1 MIFKIQFLPHGKH
14 NVSITK
20 TNQLTLF
27 REIVVDY
34 SDHAHV
40 HAHTH
45 THIHNFSLSLSG
57 QNDVFLM
64 LKQSAHIR
72 AVTSLS

>member
-14 NVSITK
+14 RVSITK

-27 REIVVDY
+27 REIVVDH

-40 HAHTH
+40 HSHSH
-45 THIHNFSLSLSG
+45 SQFLSLSLSG
-57 QNDVFLM
+57 QNDGFLI
-64 LKQSAHIR
+64 LKQLAHIR